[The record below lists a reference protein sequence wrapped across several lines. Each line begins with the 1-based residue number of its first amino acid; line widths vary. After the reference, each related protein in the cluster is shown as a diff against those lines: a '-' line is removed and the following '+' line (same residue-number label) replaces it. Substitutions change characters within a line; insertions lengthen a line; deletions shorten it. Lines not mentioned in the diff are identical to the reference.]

1 MNNWQKVINVC
12 FAVIVTLLIFQNQQ
26 LKNQVDMS
34 EGSAQLDV
42 VKTLDRLNSIED
54 DLGRI
59 AKTLVIETEP
69 NRLDDL
75 EELVLSI
82 APELLKTQ
90 KWDDKQDRD
99 LSELN
104 RNVKDLKANNRNF
117 NRNVLKIV
125 GDKCD
130 VSGFG
135 NYWDFSCKRK

>member
-1 MNNWQKVINVC
+1 MNKWQKIINVC

-26 LKNQVDMS
+26 LKDQVDMS

-42 VKTLDRLNSIED
+42 VKTLGRLNSIED

-59 AKTLVIETEP
+59 TKTLVMETEP

-135 NYWDFSCKRK
+135 NYWDFACNRK